1 MIIYYII
8 YYHMLYIKSTVVLLC
23 FYILNT
29 LRFNTSC
36 FLPGCIMESNLRS
49 HQALNCKD
57 LSSARQLSMLKGSDR
72 FDLRGLN
79 IWKCMKV
86 LLLLFFLNAFWTW
99 TPAWSQEHVCAL
111 IFFVCFFGG
120 MVMTIVENRMMDI
133 MLWFMICDILL
144 LLAVSSQIACQY
156 STAHA
161 SGPIY
166 GTGSCHES
174 CTRRWDIR
182 EMWRWVT

>member
-1 MIIYYII
+1 MYIYRLWSKCMYTSIYNKHDHMIIYYII

-86 LLLLFFLNAFWTW
+86 LLLLFFFERILDMNASMESR
-99 TPAWSQEHVCAL
+99 AC
-111 IFFVCFFGG
+111 VCF
-120 MVMTIVENRMMDI
+120 DI
-133 MLWFMICDILL
+133 FCLFFWGDGDDD
-144 LLAVSSQIACQY
+144 S
-156 STAHA
+156 
-161 SGPIY
+161 
-166 GTGSCHES
+166 
-174 CTRRWDIR
+174 WK
-182 EMWRWVT
+182 

>member
-36 FLPGCIMESNLRS
+36 FCQAASWSPIWEAIKLSTAKTFPPQGSCRCWKVLIVLILEAWAFESV
-49 HQALNCKD
+49 
-57 LSSARQLSMLKGSDR
+57 
-72 FDLRGLN
+72 
-79 IWKCMKV
+79 WKCCCCC
-86 LLLLFFLNAFWTW
+86 FFLNAFWTW

>member
-1 MIIYYII
+1 MYIYRLWSKCMYTSIYNKHDYIIIIYYII

-86 LLLLFFLNAFWTW
+86 LLLLFFFWTHSGHERQHGVKSMCVLW
-99 TPAWSQEHVCAL
+99 YFL
-111 IFFVCFFGG
+111 FVFLGG
-120 MVMTIVENRMMDI
+120 
-133 MLWFMICDILL
+133 W
-144 LLAVSSQIACQY
+144 
-156 STAHA
+156 
-161 SGPIY
+161 
-166 GTGSCHES
+166 
-174 CTRRWDIR
+174 W
-182 EMWRWVT
+182 WR